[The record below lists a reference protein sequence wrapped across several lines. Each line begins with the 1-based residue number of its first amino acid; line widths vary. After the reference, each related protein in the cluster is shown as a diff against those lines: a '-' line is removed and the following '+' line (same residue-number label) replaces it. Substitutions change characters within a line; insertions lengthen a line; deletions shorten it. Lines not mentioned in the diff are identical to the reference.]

1 MFSVTIN
8 KTIQSMEN
16 ELDQLFQQIGK
27 LQVELD
33 WLKKRLAISIEHSG
47 EGRLG

>member
-1 MFSVTIN
+1 
-8 KTIQSMEN
+8 MEN

-33 WLKKRLAISIEHSG
+33 WLKKRLAIFYEHCR
-47 EGRLG
+47 EALLY